1 MGKQMAEVL
10 DPDLLISLPSSEGA
24 RLPGSRLLDR
34 IPYVP
39 LAFVGLGLYRAWIEL
54 VFVGSFVKFP
64 FEAFAGHDVYDFA
77 MIVVLILG
85 AVFHRAL
92 EPLIERGA
100 AFAVTAATMVSGTC
114 LAWLSV
120 AVPSLAASVALPATV
135 LGGIGTA
142 FIILLWSELY
152 GCLSPFRVGLYYCA
166 SIIVAAFV
174 IYFCRGLAYPWLF
187 GTSAL
192 LPLASLLLLAIGSMS
207 LTPDERNHVSPRSFS
222 FPWKPTL
229 LMAVY
234 AFAFSLREQ
243 SQYAS
248 SFGPHSAFGTLFM
261 GILLFVMIHRQ
272 GRDFQFA
279 TLYRFALPLMTGA
292 FLVLPAFGW
301 FNAQVSDFCAMAS
314 YTAFSVLIMMLMA
327 SMSYRY
333 GISALW
339 LFGIERGVRAAVS
352 LVGRQASEGIMS
364 LSGGSD
370 AYGLVIGSI
379 TVAMVVVGTVLFM
392 SEKDFF
398 ARWGVSFKDDE
409 PEPDESVD
417 HLEERARSEEIA
429 QRYGLSPREVEVAQL
444 LAAGKTGPQV
454 QSELFISKDT
464 VKTHVKH
471 IYRKMGIH
479 SRDELIERWSDGA
492 SIG

>member
-1 MGKQMAEVL
+1 MDKHVAEVW
-10 DPDLLISLPSSEGA
+10 DPDLLISPPSSEGA
-24 RLPGSRLLDR
+24 RLPGSRLLDT

-54 VFVGSFVKFP
+54 VFVGSFVEFP
-64 FEAFAGHDVYDFA
+64 FEAFAGHDVYDLA
-77 MIVVLILG
+77 MIVVLVLS
-85 AVFHRAL
+85 AAFHRAL
-92 EPLIERGA
+92 EPLIERSA
-100 AFAVTAATMVSGTC
+100 AFAVVAVSMVSSTC

-120 AVPSLAASVALPATV
+120 AMPSSASSVAFPATV

-192 LPLASLLLLAIGSMS
+192 IPIVSLLLLAIGSMS
-207 LTPDERNHVSPRSFS
+207 LTSEERNHISSRSFS

-234 AFAFSLREQ
+234 AFAYSLREE

-261 GILLFVMIHRQ
+261 GILLFAMIHRQ

-292 FLVLPAFGW
+292 FLVVPAFGW
-301 FNAQVSDFCAMAS
+301 FNAQVSDFCATAS

-339 LFGIERGVRAAVS
+339 LFGIERGVRAAVA
-352 LVGRQASEGIMS
+352 LGGRQVSEGIMS

-370 AYGLVIGSI
+370 AYSLVIGSI

-398 ARWGVSFKDDE
+398 ARWGVSFKDED
-409 PEPDESVD
+409 PEPDESNA
-417 HLEERARSEEIA
+417 HQERRVRSGEMA
-429 QRYGLSPREVEVAQL
+429 QCYGLSPRELEVAQL
-444 LAAGKTGPQV
+444 LAEGKTGPQV

-479 SRDELIERWSDGA
+479 SRDELIERWSDVA
-492 SIG
+492 PVK